1 MIGRF
6 HNLFKVYTWRVEE
19 SYTWGG
25 VEWGGR
31 FEDVESSEESHV
43 CRGVE

>member
-1 MIGRF
+1 MICSRCTHRGLRNPI
-6 HNLFKVYTWRVEE
+6 HG
-19 SYTWGG
+19 GG